1 MYKTILVHAD
11 LSVHAP
17 ARMRWAATLAHAHGA
32 HLVGAAMLGVSR
44 TILPHGCRWQPGS
57 LEASYFEPLADSARS
72 ALSRFSAIAG
82 EAAVS
87 CEARLVCDTADDGL
101 ARQARSADL
110 VVISQDD
117 PDESAPGMG
126 TRLPEYVILN
136 SARPVLVVPRTD
148 PAPALAPRILV
159 GWDGSKEAS
168 GALAAALPLLQR
180 ALAVVVVGL
189 TLPQRGGQDAWF
201 EADQQELSGFLHRH
215 GVSAHFCTREERHG
229 SGRDLLALAQEMD
242 CGLLVMG
249 CFGHSRFHEL
259 CVGGATRTIL
269 ADATLPVL
277 LAH

>member
-1 MYKTILVHAD
+1 
-11 LSVHAP
+11 
-17 ARMRWAATLAHAHGA
+17 MRWAATLAHAHGA

-44 TILPHGCRWQPGS
+44 TILPHGCRWQSGS
-57 LEASYFEPLADSARS
+57 IEASYFEPLADNARS
-72 ALSRFSAIAG
+72 AMSHFTAIAG
-82 EAAVS
+82 EAEVS
-87 CEARLVCDTADDGL
+87 CESRLVFDLADDGL

-117 PDESAPGMG
+117 PDETLPGTG

-148 PAPALAPRILV
+148 PAPTLAPRILV

-168 GALAAALPLLQR
+168 GALVAAMPLLQR
-180 ALAVVVVGL
+180 APAVMVVGL
-189 TLPQRGGQDAWF
+189 TLPQRSEDVPWF
-201 EADQQELSGFLHRH
+201 TVDQSELSGFLHRH
-215 GVSAHFCTREERHG
+215 GVPAHFCTREQRHG
-229 SGRDLLALAQEMD
+229 SGRDLLALAQELD

-249 CFGHSRFHEL
+249 CFSRFHEL

-269 ADATLPVL
+269 AEATLPVL